1 MFAPQDILTA
11 GATCGTYEKELTGR
25 FINRFVPMNAMIVI
39 NDKEF
44 EGRSEKEGWK
54 EETWY
59 RARYLESE
67 MEKDVVA
74 KWEDPEIIDERFHL
88 PKLDELIATDFS
100 IRCDDEF
107 E

>member
-1 MFAPQDILTA
+1 
-11 GATCGTYEKELTGR
+11 
-25 FINRFVPMNAMIVI
+25 
-39 NDKEF
+39 
-44 EGRSEKEGWK
+44 
-54 EETWY
+54 
-59 RARYLESE
+59 